1 MRVGTKE
8 PLQIFSLVWKSLKR
22 LILLLTGRPDR
33 PLGSVLWAIESVV
46 FPRIYSL
53 CAIAHKRFFFLLYWF
68 WTGHLLAGHAL
79 FSKTNEIMPTV
90 AKLDDVRKNYL
101 LAALSE
107 DDFSRVASILEP
119 NSFKLGE
126 VLYESGEQMD
136 HAYFPTSSIISL
148 LYIMENGATA
158 EIGVVGNDGIIGVSL
173 FMGGETTTSRAVVQS
188 GGDAVR
194 MKVKDLKAE
203 FARGGRFQELLL
215 RYTQALMTQISQTAV
230 CNRLHSIEQQ
240 LCRWLLLS
248 HDRLE
253 SDKLVMTHDLIS
265 NMLGVRREGITLA
278 AKKLAAQGLITNKR
292 GTMTVMDRKG
302 LEAAVCECYQVVNT
316 EYNRLL
322 GRGMSR
328 TFT

>member
-1 MRVGTKE
+1 MPK
-8 PLQIFSLVWKSLKR
+8 
-22 LILLLTGRPDR
+22 
-33 PLGSVLWAIESVV
+33 
-46 FPRIYSL
+46 
-53 CAIAHKRFFFLLYWF
+53 IA
-68 WTGHLLAGHAL
+68 
-79 FSKTNEIMPTV
+79 N
-90 AKLDDVRKNYL
+90 LDGVRKNYL

-107 DDFSRVASILEP
+107 GDFSRITSLLEP
-119 NSFKLGE
+119 KTFKLGE
-126 VLYESGEQMD
+126 VLYEAGETMD
-136 HAYFPTSSIISL
+136 FAYFPTTAIISL
-148 LYIMENGATA
+148 LYIMENGSTA

-188 GGDAVR
+188 GGEAVKMR
-194 MKVKDLKAE
+194 SRDLKAE
-203 FARGGRFQELLL
+203 FTRGGRFQELLL

-230 CNRLHSIEQQ
+230 CNRLHTIEQQ

-278 AKKLAAQGLITNKR
+278 AQKLAALGLITNSR
-292 GTMTVMDRKG
+292 GTMTVMDRQG
-302 LEAAVCECYQVVNT
+302 LEAAVCECYKVVNT

-322 GRGMSR
+322 GRGISR